1 MKELAW
7 EAQEQSSF
15 PESAEKDSGKS
26 PHQEPYSRKKR
37 GAVGEVSHTKNHLAQ
52 VTTAF
57 CHVNYIIRIQPRGE
71 RDR

>member
-37 GAVGEVSHTKNHLAQ
+37 GAVREVSHTKSLLAQ